1 MLPMGTDNKIQR
13 SDILFFDSKH
23 YTGMTELKVFLHFLN
38 AMNVQRPFRFSFV
51 ESQALMLP
59 HLTLRQNILLD
70 SMPSSFHDKSG
81 NQLENLIAQK
91 SNPFILE
98 IYKTLDFLDAKPAE
112 VDQEHLKLTGLL
124 KGLINESEYLL
135 LSQPEKFLGE
145 EKLKMVIKAINL
157 ECHAQKRIAFISSH
171 TGNTWLPHITKQVI
185 KNDKSE
191 FIVRPMLKIVSDQPT
206 SSQGHLEIRSTH
218 LSQKKVA

>member
-1 MLPMGTDNKIQR
+1 MVKETKIQR

-59 HLTLRQNILLD
+59 QLTLKQNIMLD
-70 SMPSSFHDKSG
+70 SMPNSFHDK
-81 NQLENLIAQK
+81 NTDLLENLITQK

-98 IYKTLDFLDAKPAE
+98 IYKSLSCLDCKPNE
-112 VDQEHLKLTGLL
+112 VDQEHLKLAGLL
-124 KGLINESEYLL
+124 KGLISEGDYLL
-135 LSQPEKFLGE
+135 LSQPEKYLSE
-145 EKLKMVIKAINL
+145 EKLKMVIRAINL
-157 ECHAQKRIAFISSH
+157 ECHSQNKIAFISSP

-185 KNDKSE
+185 KNDKAE
-191 FIVRPMLKIVSDQPT
+191 FIVRTMLKIVTDQPAQT
-206 SSQGHLEIRSTH
+206 QGHFEIRSTH
-218 LSQKKVA
+218 LNQKKVA